1 MKMSFKYSIALFA
14 LLGCFASCVDEGS
27 LQDLNTVRT
36 DVVSVEISHSSLT
49 LDEGG
54 SAALTATIHPWSASA
69 RREFVWSSSNPEV
82 AEVDQNGYVRAHA
95 YGDAVITAECEGVKG
110 TCALTVARVYVEE
123 LRVTQTD
130 IRMTKGQSIKAP
142 VSVSP
147 SDFTESI
154 VYESSDESVLTVSPD
169 GSIKAVSDGI
179 ARITVRAE
187 NVQMSFPVLVHGDL
201 WMEQVDALTK
211 PTSFEEHPY
220 SLDTIRVARGETATV
235 QMIVY
240 AGSEQGQVTPSVSK
254 FALKGGSGVAVTP
267 ELFWV
272 RDVVAS
278 DLWNSWFQGRPS
290 DAYPANQRNIPDAL
304 MPLED
309 WPVNL
314 SAGGKSAF
322 WAEFDIPR
330 DLPAGIYEGTAV
342 VQGAQSAER
351 DFVVKVYDVTLPEKQ
366 TLDIVQWMNIEVQ
379 AMGIEPEM
387 WGIYDLFENY
397 LIPFISDYG
406 QNSFLTLYFRHFETN
421 RKLVKREDGTWKMTA
436 DFSVLGREI
445 EMFARACPDLHVVH
459 GPNVIASANRKD
471 EGILIVSGIELNED
485 GSPKVEADGSPVWTY
500 VNQKEQYSPEAEM
513 YFSLYFEAMQ
523 EYLESHYLPDGRSY
537 LDVYIQTLHDE
548 PDDNR
553 APAYMRIASYMK
565 KYAPKIR
572 IMDPIGTH
580 KIEPQYID
588 IPCPCIDRLEGEN
601 GYEWTDS
608 QTRWIYSAN
617 GPQGEGLNR
626 FIRIPLIKTRLMHW
640 LNYRYHTT
648 GYLHWGLNYWV
659 GARNRDPWFD
669 ASAPMENPAGDM
681 WIIWPGDHKVYP
693 SIRLAA
699 MRDGIRDYDLL
710 KMLADAYGQAA
721 ADALCREIV
730 SDTYTYTTDVE
741 RFRAQRKA
749 ILDRLELR

>member
-1 MKMSFKYSIALFA
+1 MKTITAFSVAA
-14 LLGCFASCVDEGS
+14 LLLASCVKDEQAVS
-27 LQDLNTVRT
+27 SVKSI
-36 DVVSVEISHSSLT
+36 SVEPSVLT
-49 LDEGG
+49 LAEGAVDLL
-54 SAALTATIHPWSASA
+54 SVEVEPSDAKDYLLQ
-69 RREFVWSSSNPEV
+69 WSSSAPEV
-82 AEVDQNGYVRAHA
+82 ATVSQDGVVRAVKA
-95 YGDAVITAECEGVKG
+95 GFAEITVRSGDAQGSCQVTVTSDRIAAEHISLSVSY
-110 TCALTVARVYVEE
+110 LRVEE
-123 LRVTQTD
+123 GGKVSLTASVYPSSSTD
-130 IRMTKGQSIKAP
+130 QITWS
-142 VSVSP
+142 
-147 SDFTESI
+147 
-154 VYESSDESVLTVSPD
+154 SSDESVATVDASRTVT
-169 GSIKAVSDGI
+169 GKSSGLAL
-179 ARITVRAE
+179 ITASAGDVHAS
-187 NVQMSFPVLVHGDL
+187 VPILVHGDL

-235 QMIVY
+235 QMMVY
-240 AGSEQGQVTPSVSK
+240 AGSEQGQITPSISK
-254 FALKGGSGVAVTP
+254 FALKGESGVVVTP

-278 DLWNSWFQGRPS
+278 DLWNTWFQGRPS

-309 WPVNL
+309 WPVSL
-314 SAGGKSAF
+314 STGGKSAF

-406 QNSFLTLYFRHFETN
+406 QNSFLTLYFKHFETN

-485 GSPKVEADGSPVWTY
+485 GSPKVEADGSPVLTY
-500 VNQKEQYSPEAEM
+500 VDQKEQYSPEAEM

-523 EYLESHYLPDGRSY
+523 EYLETHYLPDGRSY

-588 IPCPCIDRLEGEN
+588 VPCPCIDRLVGEN

-710 KMLADAYGQAA
+710 KMLADTYGQPV
-721 ADALCREIV
+721 ADALCCEII

-749 ILDRLELR
+749 ILDRLEMK